1 MHISALFVLPMGL
14 IPLVKH
20 HVSRNLLALDY
31 EDSLKDAARLMK
43 GARITGAPVVEDR
56 ELSGVLSR
64 NDLLRSIAALPS
76 LEIDHPTYEES
87 LECLRMQEVWR
98 PIHNKEPVTVHP
110 DSTMLEAAQIMTE
123 NKLNRLIVKGTVG
136 SVLGLVSSTDVVF
149 ACLDCAADDAFDVDI
164 SKHIYDLSIDNSKM
178 SESMIQS
185 HMTSSL
191 IVMSPDMCLADAAR
205 LLRAAR
211 VTGAPVL
218 EDKKLVGVLSRYDLL
233 RAIVS
238 RIPADASQ
246 DEVKAKL
253 EELKAA
259 PVRDVMKSNP
269 VTVSPDASM
278 IDAAKLMAE
287 ERLNRVLVTTEPGG
301 PLCGILS
308 STDVVFVMLGCDD
321 EDCGDEE
328 IFQDM
333 EAIQNQYG
341 DHGLY

>member
-1 MHISALFVLPMGL
+1 MLSALFMLPMGL
-14 IPLVKH
+14 MPLVKH

-31 EDSLKDAARLMK
+31 EKTLKDAARLMR

-76 LEIDHPTYEES
+76 VESDEAYESS
-87 LECLRMQEVWR
+87 LEHLREQEVWR
-98 PIHNKEPVTVHP
+98 PILNKEPVTVHP
-110 DSTMLEAAQIMTE
+110 DSSMLEAAELMTQR
-123 NKLNRLIVKGTVG
+123 KLNRLIVKGTVG

-149 ACLDCAADDAFDVDI
+149 ACLDCAADDAVEVDI
-164 SKHIYDLSIDNSKM
+164 SKHSYEFSIDNSAVL
-178 SESMIQS
+178 ESSIQS

-191 IVMSPDMCLADAAR
+191 IVMSPDMSLTDAAR

-218 EDKKLVGVLSRYDLL
+218 EGKELVGVLSRYDLL

-238 RIPADASQ
+238 RVPEGASE
-246 DEVKAKL
+246 DEAAAAL

-259 PVRDVMKSNP
+259 QVRDVMKSNP
-269 VTVSPDASM
+269 ITISPDASM
-278 IDAAKLMAE
+278 VTAAKLMAE

-308 STDVVFVMLGCDD
+308 STDVVFVMLGCDS

-328 IFQDM
+328 MFQDTETM
-333 EAIQNQYG
+333 QNMFG